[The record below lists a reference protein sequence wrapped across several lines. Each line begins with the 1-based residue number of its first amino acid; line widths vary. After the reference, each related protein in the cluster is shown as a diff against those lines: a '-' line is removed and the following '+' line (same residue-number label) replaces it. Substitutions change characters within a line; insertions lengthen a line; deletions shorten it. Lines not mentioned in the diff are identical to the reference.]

1 MAGRAEGALG
11 GVLRVL
17 AARREE
23 GLRELALD
31 VEDACGALQEELY
44 SRGEVVALFSGVW
57 HQLERT
63 ARRELEHCAHSA
75 GVAVRLLAE
84 EVQRSLGA
92 ELELV
97 DVHHRLEEP
106 GLLQEVRALEE
117 RALALPAGNFAA
129 LGNPAGPRGGEGGGG
144 DSELGALREEVGR
157 LQAQLLLA
165 REEGAELGLLR
176 EEQARLER
184 ELLSH
189 DEAEGEARR
198 NLARAEAVAATLRE
212 NLSTA
217 QLELD
222 EERGRRDR
230 AEAKADELAERPLR
244 TSPSERGGEEAKL
257 RKRVAELEAE
267 VGAKLAGSKQ
277 FQQLRKM
284 LGSKSQD
291 VVRLRQRLRAYEPEE
306 VPDGDA

>member
-1 MAGRAEGALG
+1 MQHWGTPPDPGAGG
-11 GVLRVL
+11 G
-17 AARREE
+17 
-23 GLRELALD
+23 
-31 VEDACGALQEELY
+31 
-44 SRGEVVALFSGVW
+44 
-57 HQLERT
+57 
-63 ARRELEHCAHSA
+63 
-75 GVAVRLLAE
+75 
-84 EVQRSLGA
+84 
-92 ELELV
+92 
-97 DVHHRLEEP
+97 
-106 GLLQEVRALEE
+106 
-117 RALALPAGNFAA
+117 
-129 LGNPAGPRGGEGGGG
+129 GGGG

-165 REEGAELGLLR
+165 REEGAELERLR

-184 ELLSH
+184 ELLSYT
-189 DEAEGEARR
+189 EAEGEARR

-217 QLELD
+217 QLALD

-244 TSPSERGGEEAKL
+244 TSPSETGGEQAAL

>member
-1 MAGRAEGALG
+1 MQHWGTPPDPGAGR
-11 GVLRVL
+11 
-17 AARREE
+17 
-23 GLRELALD
+23 
-31 VEDACGALQEELY
+31 
-44 SRGEVVALFSGVW
+44 
-57 HQLERT
+57 
-63 ARRELEHCAHSA
+63 
-75 GVAVRLLAE
+75 
-84 EVQRSLGA
+84 
-92 ELELV
+92 
-97 DVHHRLEEP
+97 
-106 GLLQEVRALEE
+106 
-117 RALALPAGNFAA
+117 
-129 LGNPAGPRGGEGGGG
+129 GGG

-165 REEGAELGLLR
+165 REEGADLGRLR

-184 ELLSH
+184 ELLSLH
-189 DEAEGEARR
+189 IEGGGEARR

-217 QLELD
+217 QLALD

-244 TSPSERGGEEAKL
+244 TSPSETGGEEAAL

>member
-31 VEDACGALQEELY
+31 VEDASGALQEELY
-44 SRGEVVALFSGVW
+44 SRGEVAALFSGVW
-57 HQLERT
+57 HQLEHT

-75 GVAVRLLAE
+75 GVVVRLLAE

-97 DVHHRLEEP
+97 DLHHRLEEP

-165 REEGAELGLLR
+165 REEGAELERLR

-184 ELLSH
+184 ELLSYT
-189 DEAEGEARR
+189 EAEGEARR

-217 QLELD
+217 QLALD

-244 TSPSERGGEEAKL
+244 TSPSETGGEQAAL